1 MSVISA
7 ENCHK
12 IVKMFFLFFTV
23 GEKRLKRLRVF
34 SDDEDDEPQEKPAKA
49 KGIFLFNKH
58 LCHVLVI
65 SSYILYLIP
74 AKVLKHVIRY

>member
-1 MSVISA
+1 MSGISG

-12 IVKMFFLFFTV
+12 IVKMCCFFFTV

-65 SSYILYLIP
+65 NSYILYLIP
-74 AKVLKHVIRY
+74 AKVLNHVIGC